1 MAAADMVFADCD
13 TVRKYPVVR
22 REVHRGMVCR
32 ASGRMEGVHRLMV
45 YSVVEE

>member
-1 MAAADMVFADCD
+1 MAAAAAAGGVLA

-32 ASGRMEGVHRLMV
+32 ASGGFERG
-45 YSVVEE
+45 S